1 MERKLTIPLF
11 AASLVLLARCTTE
24 RPPSQIPASE
34 ATFVFRGSVSEAQS
48 STLEQ
53 LEASDVT
60 YAVVVDEVVHQ
71 EGAFDDQTGK
81 SITVIAS
88 DRKLEPGGSFIFY
101 TEPFMFG
108 TSIAVHL
115 VRANADDRPTAE
127 IGADVKRDLENGRL
141 RERVREAELIVAGVV
156 ARVDTTAGRLRI
168 ESEHVPDLRQAT
180 VKISEVLK
188 GDLSAEEVAFLFA
201 ASMDVQWYR
210 SPKFTGGEEGI
221 FLLNRDAEGLEAFGV
236 SGQTLTLL
244 HPLDFQLPDKLDTI
258 KGLL

>member
-11 AASLVLLARCTTE
+11 VASLVLLAHCATE

-71 EGAFDDQTGK
+71 EGTFDDQTGRTV
-81 SITVIAS
+81 TVIAA
-88 DRKLEPGGSFIFY
+88 DRKLEPGGSFVFY

-108 TSIAVHL
+108 TSVAVHL
-115 VRANADDRPTAE
+115 VRASSDDRPSAV
-127 IGADVKRDLENGRL
+127 IGEEVKRDLENGRL
-141 RERVREAELIVAGVV
+141 RERVREAEFIVAGVV
-156 ARVDTTAGRLRI
+156 THIDTTRERVRI
-168 ESEHVPDLRQAT
+168 ESEHVPDLRQASLK
-180 VKISEVLK
+180 VSEVLK

-201 ASMDVQWYR
+201 ASIDIQWYQ

-221 FLLNRDAEGLEAFGV
+221 FLLNRDSDRLKPFGV
-236 SGQTLTLL
+236 GGQTLTLL
-244 HPLDFQLPDKLDTI
+244 HPLDFQPPDKLETI